1 MKIPGDLWHSNK
13 QTIKTVKRQLF
24 PKDKTQNNE
33 KKMKILIVVNHQYT
47 KYACLRVM
55 WQL

>member
-1 MKIPGDLWHSNK
+1 MTFK

-24 PKDKTQNNE
+24 PKDKTRNNE
-33 KKMKILIVVNHQYT
+33 KKMKTLIVVCHQYT

-55 WQL
+55 